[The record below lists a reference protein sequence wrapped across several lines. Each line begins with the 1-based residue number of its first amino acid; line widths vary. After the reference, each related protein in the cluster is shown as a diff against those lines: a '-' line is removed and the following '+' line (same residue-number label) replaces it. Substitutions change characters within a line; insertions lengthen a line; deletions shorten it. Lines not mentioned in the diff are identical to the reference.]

1 MRPSDKQVFLAAAAK
16 FQVWILVR
24 RTNRDSLKYI
34 GQPGYTPKPIDCKAK
49 TADVDIPPFKLAGLV
64 VNPEIHPKAFKPG
77 KEPQA
82 LAAWKSM
89 GSLAGSRFKTDTNP
103 SSKHYGCLLL
113 NGKYIHGDY
122 DLKDIIDITQAHRNL
137 AAVETLEG
145 MPHRRGAKFYA
156 VQEFINQRIGSPMI
170 QHGGE
175 AQYAGHTG
183 EPIDAFGPNGEDLIL
198 LNELT
203 VRSWY
208 AERFGGRPTLGH

>member
-1 MRPSDKQVFLAAAAK
+1 MRSSDKQIFLAAAAK

-34 GQPGYTPKPIDCKAK
+34 GLPGYIPKPIDCKAK

-64 VNPEIHPKAFKPG
+64 VNPEVHPKAFKPG
-77 KEPQA
+77 KEAKA

-89 GSLAGSRFKTDTNP
+89 GPLAGSRFKTEFNP

-113 NGKYIHGDY
+113 DGKYIHGDY
-122 DLKDIIDITQAHRNL
+122 DLKDIIDTAQAHRNL
-137 AAVETLEG
+137 AAVETLSG
-145 MPHRRGAKFYA
+145 MLHRRGAKFYA
-156 VQEFINQRIGSPMI
+156 VQQFVNQRIGSPMI

-175 AQYAGHTG
+175 AQYADHSE
-183 EPIDAFGPNGEDLIL
+183 EPIDAFGPNGEDVTL
-198 LNELT
+198 LNEFT

-208 AERFGGRPTLGH
+208 AERFGGRQTLGH